1 METKTL
7 LPRVF
12 TEKDTREEPEIKADN
27 YLQKVVKYIPGEI
40 IAFYLVF
47 NKFAIEDGRTA
58 FLLLFFIGLTLTPFY
73 KYFGLKDQT
82 KKLSTP
88 WFQIIISIFS
98 FAIWV
103 FALGDFNE
111 VELLNYNPFY
121 ASLILATFT
130 LTTPI
135 LEQLFELRNK

>member
-1 METKTL
+1 MKTKTL

-12 TEKDTREEPEIKADN
+12 TEKDTLIEPTINADS
-27 YLQKVVKYIPGEI
+27 YFQKVIKYIPGEI

-47 NKFAIEDGRTA
+47 NKFAIEEGKTG
-58 FLLLFFIGLTLTPFY
+58 FLVLFFIGLILTPFY
-73 KYFGLKDQT
+73 KYFGLKDQSKT
-82 KKLSTP
+82 LNTP
-88 WFQIIISIFS
+88 WFQIIISIIAFT
-98 FAIWV
+98 IWV

-111 VELLNYNPFY
+111 IQIINYNPFY

-135 LEQLFELRNK
+135 LEQIFEFKKK